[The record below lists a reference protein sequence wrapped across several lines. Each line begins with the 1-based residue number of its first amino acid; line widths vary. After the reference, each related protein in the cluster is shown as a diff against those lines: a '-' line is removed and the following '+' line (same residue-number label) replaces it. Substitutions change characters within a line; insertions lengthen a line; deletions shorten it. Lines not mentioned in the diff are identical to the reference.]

1 MDKVSI
7 VIPAYNHAV
16 FLSDAIKSVIDQD
29 YPIHEIIVVDDG
41 STDNTKT
48 VACQYKQID
57 YYYKT
62 NSGSANAINYGIEIS
77 TGSYIGILNDDDT
90 YSKNH
95 ISTALLNLKTYGN
108 GLFVGKPLIIGEGRK
123 YFELKHQ
130 IQLSELEINNSGL
143 IASLFRNNWSLSTSS
158 FVFDKKIS
166 TGIKGFQNFVSCPD
180 LDFLLRIIFEA
191 GASVGTS
198 KESTWSY
205 RCHLTNSVS
214 FIDSG
219 IQFAEI
225 LYVLGR
231 VYHQLNGNKLSSS
244 LKELVGYGIDPMYL
258 VKLEETK
265 PWILEDSQTISESL
279 NNWKKTF
286 MDWYSQI

>member
-7 VIPAYNHAV
+7 VIPAYNHAA
-16 FLSDAIKSVIDQD
+16 FLGDAIKSVIDQS

-62 NSGSANAINYGIEIS
+62 NSGSANAINYGIEKS

-95 ISTALLNLKTYGN
+95 VSTALSNLKTYGN
-108 GLFVGKPLIIGEGRK
+108 ELFVGKPLIIGEGRK

-130 IQLSELEINNSGL
+130 IQLSEFEINNSGL
-143 IASLFRNNWSLSTSS
+143 IGSLFRNNWSLSTSS
-158 FVFDKKIS
+158 FVFNKKIS
-166 TGIKGFQNFVSCPD
+166 TGINGFQNFASCPD
-180 LDFLLRIIFEA
+180 LDFLLRTIFEF

-198 KESTWSY
+198 KNPTWSY
-205 RCHLTNSVS
+205 RCHLNNSVS

-231 VYHQLNGNKLSSS
+231 VYYQFNGNKLSSS
-244 LKELVGYGIDPMYL
+244 FKKLVGYGVDPMYL

-265 PWILEDSQTISESL
+265 PWILEDGQTVSESL

-286 MDWYSQI
+286 IDWYSQL